1 MELTVNRDLHIPPYK
16 QIKSS
21 LKTAIMRSE
30 IKPGESIPSVRDIV
44 ATAGVSM
51 ATSQRALGELRQEG
65 YIESRPG
72 EGYFVIDRSSDRITR
87 ISLFMPHSG
96 LSFFTRILSGIYAEA
111 QAKHVDLE
119 INSLDTD
126 KLLWNE
132 ATIEQLE
139 KAADE
144 GNGIIFIEEPFDT
157 VRDKCETVA
166 QAVPFASVEWVNDE
180 GMAIVNDYDRS
191 GEITMD
197 YLIGRGCR
205 NILVLK
211 GREQQYNASRKLR
224 GVRRRSQSFIAEGG
238 LVEFR
243 SSDFDAYT
251 GYTVTKEYL
260 SATSGVD
267 GIICAND
274 YEAIGVMGALV
285 ELGKLPGKDTIIIG
299 YGNMTDKTTTY
310 IPLTTIDQHLDEL
323 GRQAVMAVLGKKD
336 RKNSIITVPVD
347 LLELTI

>member
-1 MELTVNRDLHIPPYK
+1 MELTINRDLHIPPYK
-16 QIKSS
+16 QIKSA
-21 LKTAIMRSE
+21 LKTAVMRGE
-30 IKPGESIPSVRDIV
+30 VKPGESIPSVREIV

-51 ATSQRALGELRQEG
+51 ATAQRALGELRREG

-72 EGYFVIDRSSDRITR
+72 EGYFVLDKSSDRITR
-87 ISLFMPHSG
+87 ISLFLPHSG
-96 LSFFTRILSGIYAEA
+96 LSFFTRILSGIYSEA
-111 QAKHVDLE
+111 QTRHITLE
-119 INSLDTD
+119 INSLNTD

-132 ATIEQLE
+132 STIEQLE

-166 QAVPFASVEWVNDE
+166 QAVPFVSVEWVLDQ
-180 GMAIVNDYDRS
+180 GTAIVNDYTLS
-191 GEITMD
+191 GEKTME

-224 GVRRRSQSFIAEGG
+224 GIRQYSRDFTADGG
-238 LVEFR
+238 KLTFR
-243 SSDFDAYT
+243 ASDFDAYT
-251 GYTVTKEYL
+251 GYTVTKEAL
-260 SATSGVD
+260 NEDFDID

-285 ELGKLPGKDTIIIG
+285 EKGKLPGKDTMIIG

-310 IPLTTIDQHLDEL
+310 IPLTTIDQHLNEL
-323 GRQAVMAVLGKKD
+323 GRQAVKA
-336 RKNSIITVPVD
+336 
-347 LLELTI
+347 LLKERVRRNLS